1 MTHRPYAPPTA
12 LGVRSSP
19 ELDGG
24 VEGPVVMHSRRVG
37 RVLAVIAAAM
47 VAAAM
52 VAPVAAAPLEH
63 GTFHDEFSFIDPD
76 LCGAGIE
83 VQFDVVVDGR
93 FLVTRR
99 GRDGLVY
106 FMEHIHLINTMTNLA
121 NGRTIIGVERTMYK
135 DLHVTDNGDGTLT
148 IVALAT
154 GNFTIYGEDG
164 HAIARNPG
172 QFRFQVLIDHNGTP
186 GDPSDD
192 SELEFTVLKGSTG
205 RSDDACEAAVP
216 ALS

>member
-1 MTHRPYAPPTA
+1 MK
-12 LGVRSSP
+12 
-19 ELDGG
+19 
-24 VEGPVVMHSRRVG
+24 HSRRIG
-37 RVLAVIAAAM
+37 RVAAVLTAAV

-52 VAPVAAAPLEH
+52 AVPVAAAPPEH
-63 GTFHDEFSFIDPD
+63 GSFHDEFSFIDPD
-76 LCGAGIE
+76 FCGAGFE

-93 FLVTRR
+93 FTAARR

-106 FMEHIHLINTMTNLA
+106 FMEHIRRTDTLTNMA
-121 NGRTIIGVERTMYK
+121 NGRTLTSNELTVQK

-148 IVALAT
+148 IVVFAT
-154 GNFTIYGEDG
+154 GNFTLYGADG
-164 HAIARNPG
+164 RAIARNPG
-172 QFRFQVLIDHNGTP
+172 QFRFELLIDHNGTP

-192 SELEFTVLKGSTG
+192 AELAFKVLKESTG

>member
-1 MTHRPYAPPTA
+1 MK
-12 LGVRSSP
+12 
-19 ELDGG
+19 
-24 VEGPVVMHSRRVG
+24 HSRRIG
-37 RVLAVIAAAM
+37 RVAAVLTAATVAVAM
-47 VAAAM
+47 A
-52 VAPVAAAPLEH
+52 APVAAAPLDQ

-83 VQFDVVVDGR
+83 ARIDGVVDGR

-106 FMEHIHLINTMTNLA
+106 FMEHIHLTDTFTNLA
-121 NGRTIIGVERTMYK
+121 NGGTVTSDERSISK
-135 DLHVTDNGDGTLT
+135 DVHVTDNGDGTLT
-148 IVALAT
+148 ILVLAT
-154 GNFTIYGEDG
+154 GNYTLYGADG
-164 HAIARNPG
+164 RAIARNPG
-172 QFRFQVLIDHNGTP
+172 QVRFELLIDHNGTP

-192 SELEFTVLKGSTG
+192 SELAFTVVKESTG

>member
-1 MTHRPYAPPTA
+1 MKR
-12 LGVRSSP
+12 
-19 ELDGG
+19 
-24 VEGPVVMHSRRVG
+24 SRRLG
-37 RVLAVIAAAM
+37 RVAAVLTAAA
-47 VAAAM
+47 VAFAM
-52 VAPVAAAPLEH
+52 AAPVTGAPLER

-83 VQFDVVVDGR
+83 ARIDGVVDGR

-106 FMEHIHLINTMTNLA
+106 FMEHIHRTDTYTNLA
-121 NGRTIIGVERTMYK
+121 NGRTVTSKELTMQK

-148 IVALAT
+148 IVVFAT
-154 GNFTIYGEDG
+154 GNYTLYGADG
-164 HAIARNPG
+164 RAIARNPG
-172 QFRFQVLIDHNGTP
+172 QFRFQLLIDHNGTP

-192 SELEFTVLKGSTG
+192 LELAFTVLKESTG